1 MSASRVID
9 QFMISLA
16 VQVDAAITLVDVT
29 VGLRPGFVSI
39 WRWYVLFSYVTG
51 APAATA
57 FRLSSSSIDELEG
70 TFSPAAPVG
79 IGSGIKSAT
88 CVGTVQRLPGV
99 ESDRTY
105 RGTITVIQ
113 E

>member
-16 VQVDAAITLVDVT
+16 VQVDAAVNLKAVE

-39 WRWYVLFSYVTG
+39 YAWTVYFTYAPG
-51 APAATA
+51 FPAATA

-70 TFSPAAPVG
+70 TFTPSEPEGA
-79 IGSGIKSAT
+79 GSILRDA
-88 CVGTVQRLPGV
+88 VLEGTVQRIPGV